1 MYNIINSTIPCILC
15 NILTLIL
22 LKIPLTFALVST
34 FCILLREDHQP
45 RNAEKYGD
53 TEKHRSKLIK
63 KQIYLDIWFFK

>member
-1 MYNIINSTIPCILC
+1 MYNIINSTIP
-15 NILTLIL
+15 
-22 LKIPLTFALVST
+22 
-34 FCILLREDHQP
+34 CILLREDHQP